1 MAEIFAIFGYMV
13 WIIGTFFAW
22 IVGIGATLTGAAD
35 EDGELFFGGLVV
47 LFLAM
52 FSSSALLA
60 QLN

>member
-1 MAEIFAIFGYMV
+1 MAEIFA
-13 WIIGTFFAW
+13 FFAW

-52 FSSSALLA
+52 FSISVSSW
-60 QLN
+60 LN